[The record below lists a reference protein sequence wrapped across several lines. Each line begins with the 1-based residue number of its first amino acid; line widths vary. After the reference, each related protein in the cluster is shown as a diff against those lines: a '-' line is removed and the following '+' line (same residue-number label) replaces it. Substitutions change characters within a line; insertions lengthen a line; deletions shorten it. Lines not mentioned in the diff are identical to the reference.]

1 MVTAV
6 SVSSATSLKQNAASN
21 ISVLRCAC
29 LTMNLSQE
37 TSPHKKLKYLQE
49 ETVKNINNATIHLHT
64 PYIYTI
70 LSTSFIHCTI

>member
-1 MVTAV
+1 MITAV
-6 SVSSATSLKQNAASN
+6 SVSSATSLKQNAARN

-49 ETVKNINNATIHLHT
+49 EH
-64 PYIYTI
+64 
-70 LSTSFIHCTI
+70 